1 MPVYE
6 FFCKKCNTLFN
17 FFSKTI
23 NPAKQ
28 PLCPKCSGNLKKQVS
43 TFACIDSSRKESGSE
58 KIPFDEKKL
67 EKIMGRL
74 EAETA
79 NINEED
85 PRQAADLMKKF
96 SDMAGIKLG
105 KGMEEAISRIKA
117 EETPEKIEQEMG
129 DILENEDPFQLAEK
143 DFSKTGSPLPSP
155 KIDEK
160 LYDL

>member
-43 TFACIDSSRKESGSE
+43 TFACVDSSRKESGSE

-105 KGMEEAISRIKA
+105 KGMEEAIGRMEA
-117 EETPEKIEQEMG
+117 GEDPEKIEQEMG

-143 DFSKTGSPLPSP
+143 DFSKSGKSPAFPQNR
-155 KIDEK
+155 
-160 LYDL
+160 

>member
-6 FFCKKCNTLFN
+6 FFCKKCNTIFN

-23 NPAKQ
+23 NPAKK

-43 TFACIDSSRKESGSE
+43 KFACIDSSRKERGP
-58 KIPFDEKKL
+58 KNIPFDENKI
-67 EKIMGRL
+67 EKVVTQL

-79 NINEED
+79 NIDEED
-85 PRQAADLMKKF
+85 PRQTAELMKKF

-105 KGMEEAISRIKA
+105 KGMEEAISRIEA
-117 EETPEKIEQEMG
+117 GEDLERIEQEMG

-143 DFSKTGSPLPSP
+143 ESSKTGQVLPSP
-155 KIDEK
+155 KIDEN